1 MGLLS
6 GATVIVVDTETT
18 GFDAHK
24 DDRITEVAAVR
35 LDDGAVGETWASLT
49 DPGRPVPPEVQRL
62 TKITDQMVRG
72 APSQAGVAAELRARI
87 GDLPVAIH
95 NAPFDLSFL
104 VPFFARAGAPP
115 LLNPIVDTLGLAR
128 GLSPGG
134 SNRLFDVAGRL
145 GYVEKDAH
153 RALAD
158 ALATAFVLQ
167 RLAEAWERDKGVR
180 SLAELAAVSQDVI
193 RLTARRR

>member
-6 GATVIVVDTETT
+6 GVTVIVVDTETT
-18 GFDAHK
+18 GFDAQK
-24 DDRITEVAAVR
+24 EDRITEVAAVR
-35 LDDGAVGETWASLT
+35 LDDGAIGETWASLT
-49 DPGRPVPPEVQRL
+49 DPGRPVPLEVQRL

-72 APSQAGVAAELRARI
+72 GPSQAHVAAELRARI
-87 GDLPVAIH
+87 GERPVAIH

-104 VPFFARAGAPP
+104 VPFFSRAGVPP

-128 GLSPGG
+128 GLGPGS

-145 GYVEKDAH
+145 GYVGKDAH

-167 RLAEAWERDKGVR
+167 RLADAWERDKGVR
-180 SLAELAAVSQDVI
+180 SLAELAAVSQDVV
-193 RLTARRR
+193 RTTARRR